1 MKFSLTQRLTGVLIG
16 VLVLTLTTISLAT
29 VVATSQSTERTL
41 QRELAVSERVLYSLL
56 HQRGQQLV
64 QAASVLADDFGF
76 RQAVASDD
84 EDTIVSALSN
94 HGRRIDSDLM
104 VLFSPSGEVSIS
116 THELPDIE
124 NIAAGDVGFVESEG
138 NTYQLV
144 VVPVRAPHLMAWVG
158 LGFVVD
164 QELAAQLKGLTNAD
178 VTFLSDQEN
187 TEIYASTLAVNLQHD
202 LLAALQN
209 EALADDWYESQ
220 GLRGQRLSLD
230 GPVEVLL
237 SVSYQAAQGPFRVL
251 RQQLILVIVVTLLV
265 SLLIGSLWGRR
276 IVKPLKKLALAAQ
289 QIAQG
294 RYDTSIKVSGND
306 ELAQLGNS
314 FQKMQEAIAER
325 EQHISYQLY
334 HDTVTDLPNRRLLA
348 RETENRAKAGESFQL
363 AVLTITNFK
372 QLNDTFGQDVCEQLL
387 KQVKV
392 RLLRV
397 SDNFWLASLSEDKFV
412 LLTTECTSET
422 EYFQLLE
429 CLKTPFEYAQAS
441 YFLSFALG
449 ISESPEHAIELDHLL
464 RQAHIALMRI
474 SREHHNIGF
483 YQAGEDEYHMRQ
495 LAISGALKDA
505 IKLNQFSLVYQ
516 PQLDLEAGQ
525 VVAVEALIRWQHHE
539 LGFIGPDE
547 FIPLAEQSGDIQA
560 LTRWVLQ
567 EAMSQ
572 AAEWQEQGL
581 ELRIAINLSAADLLD
596 SSLVNYIQALL
607 ADCKLSPRHL
617 LLEVTESAVIE
628 NPEKAQ
634 RSLQQLRDAG
644 MHLAIDDYG
653 TGYSSLAQLRALPVT
668 ELKIDKS
675 FVMQLDSSVDDQ
687 TIVSSTIELAHRLG
701 LKVVAEGVENK
712 ASWRLLQE
720 YGCDLLQGYYIARP
734 LPEDQVL
741 SWITSLDISSI
752 SPANKYRYKTK

>member
-1 MKFSLTQRLTGVLIG
+1 MKLSLTQRLTGVLIG
-16 VLVLTLTTISLAT
+16 VLVLTLATISLAT

-56 HQRGQQLV
+56 QQRGQQLV

-94 HGRRIDSDLM
+94 HGRRINSDLM
-104 VLFSPSGEVSIS
+104 VLFSPSGDVSIS

-124 NIAAGDVGFVESEG
+124 GIAAGDVGFVESEG

-144 VVPVRAPHLMAWVG
+144 VVPVRAPHLLAWVG

-164 QELAAQLKGLTNAD
+164 QELAEQLKRLTNAD
-178 VTFLSDQEN
+178 VTFLSEQQN
-187 TEIYASTLAVNLQHD
+187 TKIYASTLASH
-202 LLAALQN
+202 LQN
-209 EALADDWYESQ
+209 GFLSVLQSETSPDDWYESQ

-237 SVSYQAAQGPFRVL
+237 SVSYEAAQGPFRVL
-251 RQQLILVIVVTLLV
+251 RQQLIVVILATLLV
-265 SLLIGSLWGRR
+265 SLLIGGLWGRR
-276 IVKPLKKLALAAQ
+276 IVKPLKKLAQAAQ

-294 RYDTSIKVSGND
+294 RYDTRVEVSGND

-314 FQKMQEAIAER
+314 FQHMQKAIAER
-325 EQHISYQLY
+325 EQHISYQLH

-348 RETENRAKAGESFQL
+348 QEIENRAEANIPFQL

-372 QLNDTFGQDVCEQLL
+372 PLNDTFGQDVCEQLL
-387 KQVKV
+387 GQVTE
-392 RLLRV
+392 RLQ
-397 SDNFWLASLSEDKFV
+397 SISADFWLASLSEDKFV
-412 LLTTECTSET
+412 LLTPASTNQT
-422 EYFQLLE
+422 EYVQLLE
-429 CLKTPFEYAQAS
+429 HLKTPFKYAQAS
-441 YFLSFALG
+441 YFVSFTLG
-449 ISESPEHAIELDHLL
+449 ISESPIHATELDHLL

-474 SREHHNIGF
+474 NREHQTIGF

-505 IKLNQFSLVYQ
+505 IELNQFSLVYQ
-516 PQLDLEAGQ
+516 PQLDVKAGR
-525 VVAVEALIRWQHHE
+525 VVAMEALIRWQHHD
-539 LGFIGPDE
+539 LGFVGPDE

-567 EAMSQ
+567 EAMRQ
-572 AAEWQEQGL
+572 AADWRQQGL

-596 SSLVNYIQALL
+596 GSLVNYIQGLL

-634 RSLQQLRDAG
+634 HSLQQLRDAG

-668 ELKIDKS
+668 ELKVDKS
-675 FVMQLDSSVDDQ
+675 FVMKLDSSVDDQ

-712 ASWRLLQE
+712 ASWALLQA
-720 YGCDLLQGYYIARP
+720 YGCDLLQGYYIAKP
-734 LPEDQVL
+734 LPNDQVPSWL
-741 SWITSLDISSI
+741 SSLDISSI
-752 SPANKYRYKTK
+752 SPPTE